1 MIDEKRALYIAKRAF
16 PSYMFDKVIDFRGK
30 YIFWGTSKKYGPL
43 TDPAIVAVSKDAGKV
58 SYPSIMELSL
68 DYGDEFT
75 KAYEN
80 ARSIQ

>member
-1 MIDEKRALYIAKRAF
+1 MIDEKRALDIVKRTF
-16 PSYMFDKVIDFRGK
+16 PSYMFDKVIDFKGK

-68 DYGDEFT
+68 NYGDEFT

>member
-1 MIDEKRALYIAKRAF
+1 MMDEKRALSKARQAF
-16 PSYMFDKVIDFRGK
+16 PSYAFDKVIDFKGK
-30 YIFWGTSKKYGPL
+30 YIFWGTSKKYGPF